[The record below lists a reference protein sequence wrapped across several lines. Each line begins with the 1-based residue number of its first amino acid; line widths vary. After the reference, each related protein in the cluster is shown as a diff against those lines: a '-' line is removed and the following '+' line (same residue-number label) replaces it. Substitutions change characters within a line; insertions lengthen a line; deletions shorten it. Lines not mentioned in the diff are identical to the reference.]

1 MDTTP
6 HLQCELKLK
15 FEKKKTLQG
24 FKLMSTSLKKWKIYL
39 MLNNICVNCH
49 SCPSWCWQVD
59 IKLRMLIFVK
69 NYDNVTY
76 DNLKC

>member
-1 MDTTP
+1 M
-6 HLQCELKLK
+6 LVS
-15 FEKKKTLQG
+15 F
-24 FKLMSTSLKKWKIYL
+24 KKWTIDL

-49 SCPSWCWQVD
+49 SCPSWYGQVD
-59 IKLRMLIFVK
+59 IKLKMLMFVK